1 MSPRKNDRA
10 KVLVGPVRYQDRWG
24 IVERVSNSGLVTLR
38 YPKSHRKSRL
48 VMSSRDLLFNRRGV
62 TF

>member
-24 IVERVSNSGLVTLR
+24 VVEKVSRSGLVTLR
-38 YPKSHRKSRL
+38 YPKNHRTSRL
-48 VMSSRDLLFNRRGV
+48 VMNERDLMFKRRNI